1 MTFQNIYGNNAESI
15 GVISVPFSQKQTFPC
30 VRVLEDQDHEMIGNL
45 ALDYQ
50 RFGIQ
55 NNPPHFVPLIG
66 TMCQSLF
73 AAGPKLSSSDW

>member
-50 RFGIQ
+50 RFGI
-55 NNPPHFVPLIG
+55 
-66 TMCQSLF
+66 
-73 AAGPKLSSSDW
+73 